1 MNMQTFS
8 LGNISFEAFG
18 TIVYKKESNYIRA
31 WLGNAVP
38 TNRKFTVNGVEYT
51 VPESGSTFI
60 DFSDIVRSQSA
71 GSVFM
76 RVRIDAQPFIFLW
89 DWVSLNGVSPYKNI
103 IPPAKMIVCEN
114 LADEIPVTFNIV
126 EDGFYLHG
134 NICSEHPDSEIQ
146 NNIPLQGILVF
157 SPGMKYRI
165 LILDNND
172 EVFWQSRI
180 SRSPCNCENMAY
192 LEWES
197 EVGTKKGW
205 FFEILD
211 TQKKTINSTSLQK
224 ITNDFDV
231 RKGYE
236 LYFKLQT
243 DKFNFQEREYF
254 SDIVISDNIKFKIDG
269 LESEAT
275 CVDSAFT
282 NRNDNE
288 LSSLI
293 FNIKVKKYGTI

>member
-1 MNMQTFS
+1 MQTFS

-18 TIVYKKESNYIRA
+18 TVVYKKESNYIRA
-31 WLGNAVP
+31 WLADAEIP
-38 TNRKFTVNGVEYT
+38 NRNFRINNIQYT
-51 VPESGSTFI
+51 VPESGSTYV
-60 DFSDIVRSQSA
+60 DFSDIVRSQNS
-71 GSVFM
+71 GSVAVV
-76 RVRIDAQPFIFLW
+76 VRIGIQTFIFPW
-89 DWVSLNGVSPYKNI
+89 DWVAQNGVSPYKNI
-103 IPPAKMIVCEN
+103 LPPAKMIICEN
-114 LADEIPVTFNIV
+114 LANQIPVTINIV
-126 EDGFYLHG
+126 EDGFVLHTMISSG
-134 NICSEHPDSEIQ
+134 YEEIQ
-146 NNIPLQGILVF
+146 NNIPLQYFF
-157 SPGMKYRI
+157 SLGASRKY

-172 EVFWQSRI
+172 EIFWQSRI
-180 SRSPCNCENMAY
+180 SKNPCNCENMAY

-236 LYFKLQT
+236 LYFRLQT

-288 LSSLI
+288 HSSLI
-293 FNIKVKKYGTI
+293 FNIKVKKYGAI

>member
-1 MNMQTFS
+1 MQTFS
-8 LGNISFEAFG
+8 LGNINFEAFG
-18 TIVYKKESNYIRA
+18 TAVYKKESNYIRA
-31 WLGNAVP
+31 WLGNAEA
-38 TNRKFTVNGVEYT
+38 TNRNFRINNIQYT
-51 VPESGSTFI
+51 VPETGSAFI

-71 GSVFM
+71 GSVIVSVPTETIVMLF
-76 RVRIDAQPFIFLW
+76 PW

-103 IPPAKMIVCEN
+103 IPPAKMIICKN

-126 EDGFYLHG
+126 EDGFYISAIYSG
-134 NICSEHPDSEIQ
+134 YEEIQ
-146 NNIPLQGILVF
+146 NNIPLQYIFHGN
-157 SPGMKYRI
+157 SNSQYR
-165 LILDNND
+165 ILDNND

-180 SRSPCNCENMAY
+180 SRNHCNCENMAY

-205 FFEILD
+205 FFEILE

-236 LYFKLQT
+236 LHFKLQT

-254 SDIVISDNIKFKIDG
+254 SDIVISDSIKFKIDG

-288 LSSLI
+288 LSNLI
-293 FNIKVKKYGTI
+293 FNIKVKKYGAI

>member
-1 MNMQTFS
+1 MQTFS

-18 TIVYKKESNYIRA
+18 TVVYKKESNYIRA
-31 WLGNAVP
+31 WLADAEIP
-38 TNRKFTVNGVEYT
+38 NRNFRINNIQYT
-51 VPESGSTFI
+51 VPESGSTYV
-60 DFSDIVRSQSA
+60 DFSDIVRSQNS
-71 GSVFM
+71 GSVAVV
-76 RVRIDAQPFIFLW
+76 VRIGIQTFIFPW
-89 DWVSLNGVSPYKNI
+89 DWVSQNGISPYKNI
-103 IPPAKMIVCEN
+103 LPPAKMIICEN

-126 EDGFYLHG
+126 EDGFVLHTMTSG
-134 NICSEHPDSEIQ
+134 YEEIQ
-146 NNIPLQGILVF
+146 NNIPLQYFF
-157 SPGMKYRI
+157 SLGSSLKYR
-165 LILDNND
+165 ILDNND
-172 EVFWQSRI
+172 EIFWQSRI
-180 SRSPCNCENMAY
+180 SKNPCNCENMAY

-236 LYFKLQT
+236 LYFRLQT

-288 LSSLI
+288 HSSLI
-293 FNIKVKKYGTI
+293 FNIKVKKYGAI

>member
-1 MNMQTFS
+1 MQTFS
-8 LGNISFEAFG
+8 LSNISFEAFG
-18 TIVYKKESNYIRA
+18 TIAYKKESNYIRA
-31 WLGNAVP
+31 WLGNAVHP
-38 TNRKFTVNGVEYT
+38 NRNFRINGVEYT

-60 DFSDIVRSQSA
+60 DFSDIVRSLNA
-71 GSVFM
+71 GSVTIA
-76 RVRIDAQPFIFLW
+76 VRAGVHTVDFSW
-89 DWVSLNGVSPYKNI
+89 NWVSMNGVSPYKNI

-114 LADEIPVTFNIV
+114 LADTIPITINII
-126 EDGFYLHG
+126 EEGFRFVIPFENDVSIEKNKPIQESIYFVDASRFQ
-134 NICSEHPDSEIQ
+134 IMDS
-146 NNIPLQGILVF
+146 
-157 SPGMKYRI
+157 S
-165 LILDNND
+165 DA
-172 EVFWQSRI
+172 VFWQSRI
-180 SRSPCNCENMAY
+180 SPNPCNCENMAY

-224 ITNDFDV
+224 KTNDFDV

-236 LYFKLQT
+236 LYFRLQT

-254 SDIVISDNIKFKIDG
+254 SDIVISDSIKFKIDG

-288 LSSLI
+288 FSNLI

>member
-1 MNMQTFS
+1 MQTFS
-8 LGNISFEAFG
+8 LGNISFELFG
-18 TIVYKKESNYIRA
+18 TVAYKKESNYIRA
-31 WLGNAVP
+31 WLGNAVVL
-38 TNRKFTVNGVEYT
+38 NRNFAINGVEYT
-51 VPESGSTFI
+51 VPESGSTYI
-60 DFSDIVRSQSA
+60 DFSDIVRAQST
-71 GSVFM
+71 GSVTIA
-76 RVRIDAQPFIFLW
+76 VRTDTLTVNFSR

-103 IPPAKMIVCEN
+103 IPPTKMIICGGFGD
-114 LADEIPVTFNIV
+114 LQYIPVTFNIV
-126 EDGFYLHG
+126 KDDFLLTSVGAGQE
-134 NICSEHPDSEIQ
+134 EIQ
-146 NNIPLQGILVF
+146 NNIPLQYNF
-157 SPGMKYRI
+157 SLGSNFKYR
-165 LILDNND
+165 ILDNND
-172 EVFWQSRI
+172 DVFWQSRI
-180 SRSPCNCENMAY
+180 QYNPCNCENLAY

-224 ITNDFDV
+224 ISNDFDV

-254 SDIVISDNIKFKIDG
+254 SDIVISDSIKFKIDG

-275 CVDSAFT
+275 CVDSSFT

-288 LSSLI
+288 LSNLI

>member
-1 MNMQTFS
+1 MQTFS
-8 LGNISFEAFG
+8 VENISFEAFG
-18 TIVYKKESNYIRA
+18 TVAYKKESNYIRA
-31 WLGNAVP
+31 WLGNAEIP
-38 TNRKFTVNGVEYT
+38 NRNFAINGVEYT
-51 VPESGSTFI
+51 VPETGSTYI
-60 DFSDIVRSQSA
+60 DFSDIVRAQSA
-71 GSVFM
+71 GSVIIA
-76 RVRIDAQPFIFLW
+76 VRIDGQTMNFSW
-89 DWVSLNGVSPYKNI
+89 EWVSLNGVSPYKNI
-103 IPPAKMIVCEN
+103 IPPARMVTCGN
-114 LADEIPVTFNIV
+114 LADEIPVTINIV
-126 EDGFYLHG
+126 EDGFILDTYVNSG
-134 NICSEHPDSEIQ
+134 VSEYGEIQ
-146 NNIPLQGILVF
+146 NNIPLQYFLT
-157 SPGMKYRI
+157 SDYSMEHW
-165 LILDNND
+165 ILDNND
-172 EVFWQSRI
+172 DIFWRSRI
-180 SRSPCNCENMAY
+180 SKNPCNCENMAY

-236 LYFKLQT
+236 LFFRLQT

>member
-1 MNMQTFS
+1 MQTFS
-8 LGNISFEAFG
+8 LRNINFEAFG
-18 TIVYKKESNYIRA
+18 TVAYKKESNYIRA
-31 WLGNAVP
+31 WLGNAVLP
-38 TNRKFTVNGVEYT
+38 NRNFRINGIVYT

-60 DFSDIVRSQSA
+60 DFSDIVRSQNT
-71 GSVFM
+71 GSVT
-76 RVRIDAQPFIFLW
+76 VAVGEGVQTQDEAW
-89 DWVSLNGVSPYKNI
+89 SWVSLNGVSPYKNI
-103 IPPAKMIVCEN
+103 IPPAKIIICEN
-114 LADEIPVTFNIV
+114 LVGTIPITINIV
-126 EDGFYLHG
+126 ADGFRFVIPFENDVEIEKNKPIQESVYFVDASMFQ
-134 NICSEHPDSEIQ
+134 ITDST
-146 NNIPLQGILVF
+146 
-157 SPGMKYRI
+157 
-165 LILDNND
+165 DA
-172 EVFWQSRI
+172 VFWKSRI
-180 SRSPCNCENMAY
+180 SRNNCNCENLAY

-236 LYFKLQT
+236 LYFRLQT

-288 LSSLI
+288 LSNLI

>member
-1 MNMQTFS
+1 MQTFNLS
-8 LGNISFEAFG
+8 NISFEAFG
-18 TIVYKKESNYIRA
+18 TVVYKKESNYIRA
-31 WLGNAVP
+31 WLGNSGLP
-38 TNRKFTVNGVEYT
+38 NRSFRINGVEYT

-60 DFSDIVRSQSA
+60 DFSDIVRSLNA
-71 GSVFM
+71 GSVT
-76 RVRIDAQPFIFLW
+76 VATGSGVQTQDNTW
-89 DWVSLNGVSPYKNI
+89 SWVSLNGVSPYKNI
-103 IPPAKMIVCEN
+103 IPPAKMIICEN
-114 LADEIPVTFNIV
+114 LTDTIPITINIIENGFRFVIPFENDVEIEKNKPIQESIYFVDASRFQIT
-126 EDGFYLHG
+126 
-134 NICSEHPDSEIQ
+134 DS
-146 NNIPLQGILVF
+146 
-157 SPGMKYRI
+157 
-165 LILDNND
+165 ND
-172 EVFWQSRI
+172 AVFWQSRI
-180 SRSPCNCENMAY
+180 SPDPCNCENMAY

-236 LYFKLQT
+236 LYFRLQT

-254 SDIVISDNIKFKIDG
+254 SDIVISDSIKFKIDG

-288 LSSLI
+288 FSNLI
-293 FNIKVKKYGTI
+293 FNIKVKEYGAI

>member
-1 MNMQTFS
+1 
-8 LGNISFEAFG
+8 
-18 TIVYKKESNYIRA
+18 
-31 WLGNAVP
+31 
-38 TNRKFTVNGVEYT
+38 
-51 VPESGSTFI
+51 
-60 DFSDIVRSQSA
+60 
-71 GSVFM
+71 
-76 RVRIDAQPFIFLW
+76 
-89 DWVSLNGVSPYKNI
+89 
-103 IPPAKMIVCEN
+103 MIVCEN
-114 LADEIPVTFNIV
+114 LADQIPVTFNIV
-126 EDGFYLHG
+126 EDGYFVASIISGH
-134 NICSEHPDSEIQ
+134 EEIQ
-146 NNIPLQGILVF
+146 NNIPLQYLF
-157 SPGMKYRI
+157 HLSSSLKYRYR
-165 LILDNND
+165 ILDNNH

-180 SRSPCNCENMAY
+180 SKNPCNCENMAY

-236 LYFKLQT
+236 LYFRLQT

-254 SDIVISDNIKFKIDG
+254 SDIVISDSIKFKIDG

-288 LSSLI
+288 LSNLI
-293 FNIKVKKYGTI
+293 FNIKVKKYGTL

>member
-1 MNMQTFS
+1 MQTFS
-8 LGNISFEAFG
+8 LSNISFEAFG
-18 TIVYKKESNYIRA
+18 TVAYKKESNYIRA
-31 WLGNAVP
+31 WLNNAEIL
-38 TNRKFTVNGVEYT
+38 NRNFRVAGIEYT

-60 DFSDIVRSQSA
+60 DFSDIVRSQNA
-71 GSVFM
+71 GSVTVAVGSGVQTVDFG
-76 RVRIDAQPFIFLW
+76 W
-89 DWVSLNGVSPYKNI
+89 SWVSLNGVSPYKNI
-103 IPPAKMIVCEN
+103 IPPAKMITCGGFVTEV
-114 LADEIPVTFNIV
+114 PVTFNIV
-126 EDGFYLHG
+126 GDDFLLSSMVSG
-134 NICSEHPDSEIQ
+134 NEEIQ
-146 NNIPLQGILVF
+146 NNIPLQYFFHFGPNF
-157 SPGMKYRI
+157 RYR
-165 LILDNND
+165 ILDNND
-172 EVFWQSRI
+172 DVFWQSRI
-180 SRSPCNCENMAY
+180 QYNPCNCENLAY

-197 EVGTKKGW
+197 EVGTIKGW

-211 TQKKTINSTSLQK
+211 TQKKTTNSTSLQK
-224 ITNDFDV
+224 ISNDFDV

-254 SDIVISDNIKFKIDG
+254 SDMVISDSIKFKIVG

-275 CVDSAFT
+275 CVDSSFT

>member
-18 TIVYKKESNYIRA
+18 TVVYKKESNYIRA
-31 WLGNAVP
+31 WLGNASMP
-38 TNRKFTVNGVEYT
+38 NRNFKINDIVYT
-51 VPESGSTFI
+51 VPESGSTYV
-60 DFSDIVRSQSA
+60 DFSDIVRSQNS
-71 GSVFM
+71 GSVTVA
-76 RVRIDAQPFIFLW
+76 VRIDIQTFTFPW
-89 DWVSLNGVSPYKNI
+89 DWVSLNGISPYKNI

-114 LADEIPVTFNIV
+114 LANQIPVTFNIV
-126 EDGFYLHG
+126 EDGFFL
-134 NICSEHPDSEIQ
+134 DSVLSGGGEIQ
-146 NNIPLQGILVF
+146 NNIPLQYFF
-157 SPGMKYRI
+157 SLGSSLKYR
-165 LILDNND
+165 ILDNND
-172 EVFWQSRI
+172 EIFWQSRI
-180 SRSPCNCENMAY
+180 SKNPCNCENMAY

-211 TQKKTINSTSLQK
+211 TQKKTINSISLQK
-224 ITNDFDV
+224 ISNDFDV

-236 LYFKLQT
+236 LYFRLQT

-288 LSSLI
+288 HSSLI
-293 FNIKVKKYGTI
+293 FNIKVKKYGAI

>member
-1 MNMQTFS
+1 MQTFS

-31 WLGNAVP
+31 WLGNAEIP
-38 TNRKFTVNGVEYT
+38 NRIFRINNIQYT
-51 VPESGSTFI
+51 VPETGSTYV
-60 DFSDIVRSQSA
+60 DFSDIVRSQNS
-71 GSVFM
+71 GSV
-76 RVRIDAQPFIFLW
+76 RVAVSIETTQLFIWVW
-89 DWVSLNGVSPYKNI
+89 DSLNGVSPYKNI
-103 IPPAKMIVCEN
+103 IPPSRMITCRN
-114 LADEIPVTFNIV
+114 LAYEIPVTINIV
-126 EDGFYLHG
+126 EDGFY
-134 NICSEHPDSEIQ
+134 IDSTMGYEEIQ
-146 NNIPLQGILVF
+146 NNIPLQYFALTTSNF
-157 SPGMKYRI
+157 RYR
-165 LILDNND
+165 ILDNND

-180 SRSPCNCENMAY
+180 SRNPCNCENMAY

-236 LYFKLQT
+236 LYFRLQT

-288 LSSLI
+288 LSNLI

>member
-1 MNMQTFS
+1 MQTFN
-8 LGNISFEAFG
+8 LGNISFETFG
-18 TIVYKKESNYIRA
+18 TVAYKKESNYIRA
-31 WLGNAVP
+31 WLNDATDTRRNFRVKGIV
-38 TNRKFTVNGVEYT
+38 YT
-51 VPESGSTFI
+51 VPESGSTYI
-60 DFSDIVRSQSA
+60 DFSDIVRSQES
-71 GSVFM
+71 GSITVSIGEGGQI
-76 RVRIDAQPFIFLW
+76 IDFGW

-103 IPPAKMIVCEN
+103 IPPAKMFICKN
-114 LADEIPVTFNIV
+114 LQSQIPATINIV
-126 EDGFYLHG
+126 DDGFLFLSPPTPDIEIENNKPFEVIFYEYYSG
-134 NICSEHPDSEIQ
+134 N
-146 NNIPLQGILVF
+146 NNQF
-157 SPGMKYRI
+157 RI
-165 LILDNND
+165 LNADN
-172 EVFWQSRI
+172 EIFWKSRI
-180 SRSPCNCENMAY
+180 QYNHCNCDNIAY

-236 LYFKLQT
+236 LYFRLQT

-254 SDIVISDNIKFKIDG
+254 SDIVTSDNIKFKIIG

-275 CVDSAFT
+275 CVDTAFT

>member
-8 LGNISFEAFG
+8 LSNIDFEAFG
-18 TIVYKKESNYIRA
+18 TIAYKKESNYIRA
-31 WLGNAVP
+31 WLSNAVII
-38 TNRKFTVNGVEYT
+38 NRSFAINGIVYT

-60 DFSDIVRSQSA
+60 DFSDIVRSQNA
-71 GSVFM
+71 GSVTITTQLDVFE
-76 RVRIDAQPFIFLW
+76 W
-89 DWVSLNGVSPYKNI
+89 SWVSLNGVSPYKNI
-103 IPPAKMIVCEN
+103 IPPAKMIICGN
-114 LADEIPVTFNIV
+114 LTDEIRITINIV
-126 EDGFYLHG
+126 RDGFSIRDNA
-134 NICSEHPDSEIQ
+134 NIRHEEIT
-146 NNIPLQGILVF
+146 NNTPLQFTFYRGTPLQYQILNGDD
-157 SPGMKYRI
+157 S
-165 LILDNND
+165 
-172 EVFWQSRI
+172 VFWQSRI
-180 SRSPCNCENMAY
+180 EYNPCNCENLAY

-197 EVGTKKGW
+197 EVGTTKGW

-224 ITNDFDV
+224 ISNDFDV

-236 LYFKLQT
+236 LYFRLQT

-254 SDIVISDNIKFKIDG
+254 SDIVISDSIKFKIIG

-275 CVDSAFT
+275 CVDSTFT

-288 LSSLI
+288 LSNLI

>member
-1 MNMQTFS
+1 MQTFNLS
-8 LGNISFEAFG
+8 NISFEAFG
-18 TIVYKKESNYIRA
+18 TVVYKKESNYIRA
-31 WLGNAVP
+31 WLGNSEIP
-38 TNRKFTVNGVEYT
+38 NRNFRINGIVYT

-60 DFSDIVRSQSA
+60 DFSDIVRSLNA
-71 GSVFM
+71 GNVTVATGSGVQTQ
-76 RVRIDAQPFIFLW
+76 DYAW
-89 DWVSLNGVSPYKNI
+89 TWVSLNGVSPYKNI
-103 IPPAKMIVCEN
+103 IPPAKMIICEN
-114 LADEIPVTFNIV
+114 LTDTIPITINIIENGFRFVIPFENDVEIEKNKPIQESIYFVDASRFQIT
-126 EDGFYLHG
+126 
-134 NICSEHPDSEIQ
+134 DS
-146 NNIPLQGILVF
+146 
-157 SPGMKYRI
+157 S
-165 LILDNND
+165 DA
-172 EVFWQSRI
+172 VFWQSRI
-180 SRSPCNCENMAY
+180 SPDPCNCENMAY

-236 LYFKLQT
+236 LYFRLQT

-254 SDIVISDNIKFKIDG
+254 SDIVISDSIKFKIDG

-288 LSSLI
+288 FSNLI
-293 FNIKVKKYGTI
+293 FNIKVKEYGAI

>member
-1 MNMQTFS
+1 MQTFS

-18 TIVYKKESNYIRA
+18 TVVYKKESNYIRA
-31 WLGNAVP
+31 WLADAEIP
-38 TNRKFTVNGVEYT
+38 NRNFRINNIQYT
-51 VPESGSTFI
+51 VPESGSTYV
-60 DFSDIVRSQSA
+60 DFSDIVRSQNS
-71 GSVFM
+71 GSVTVT
-76 RVRIDAQPFIFLW
+76 VRIDIQTFTFLW
-89 DWVSLNGVSPYKNI
+89 DWVSQNGISPYKNI
-103 IPPAKMIVCEN
+103 LPPAKMIACEN
-114 LADEIPVTFNIV
+114 LANQIPVTFNIV
-126 EDGFYLHG
+126 EDGFVLDAMISGY
-134 NICSEHPDSEIQ
+134 EEIQ
-146 NNIPLQGILVF
+146 NNIPLQHFF
-157 SPGMKYRI
+157 SLGSSLKYR
-165 LILDNND
+165 ILDNND
-172 EVFWQSRI
+172 EIFWQSRI
-180 SRSPCNCENMAY
+180 SKNPCNCENMAY

-236 LYFKLQT
+236 LYFRLQT
-243 DKFNFQEREYF
+243 EKFNFQEREYF

-282 NRNDNE
+282 NKNDNE
-288 LSSLI
+288 FSSLI

>member
-1 MNMQTFS
+1 MQTFS
-8 LGNISFEAFG
+8 LGNISFKAFG
-18 TIVYKKESNYIRA
+18 TIAYKKESNYIHA
-31 WLGNAVP
+31 WLNNAEI
-38 TNRKFTVNGVEYT
+38 TNRNFRVNGIVYT
-51 VPESGSTFI
+51 VPESGSTYI
-60 DFSDIVRSQSA
+60 DFSDIVRSQNS
-71 GSVFM
+71 GSVT
-76 RVRIDAQPFIFLW
+76 VVVGQGPQSQDEAW
-89 DWVSLNGVSPYKNI
+89 SWVSLNGVSPYKNI
-103 IPPAKMIVCEN
+103 IPPAKMIICEN
-114 LADEIPVTFNIV
+114 LADQIPVTFNIV
-126 EDGFYLHG
+126 EDGYFVASIISGH
-134 NICSEHPDSEIQ
+134 EEIQ
-146 NNIPLQGILVF
+146 NNIPLQYLF
-157 SPGMKYRI
+157 PLSSSLKYRI
-165 LILDNND
+165 LDNNH

-180 SRSPCNCENMAY
+180 SKNPCNCENMAY

-236 LYFKLQT
+236 LYFRLQT

-254 SDIVISDNIKFKIDG
+254 SDIVISDSIKFKIDG

-288 LSSLI
+288 LSNLI
-293 FNIKVKKYGTI
+293 FNIKVKKYGTL

>member
-1 MNMQTFS
+1 MQTF
-8 LGNISFEAFG
+8 NILNIKFEAFG
-18 TIVYKKESNYIRA
+18 TVAYKKESNYIRA
-31 WLGNAVP
+31 WLGNAGYQ
-38 TNRKFTVNGVEYT
+38 NRKFKINGIVYT
-51 VPESGSTFI
+51 VPESGSTYI
-60 DFSDIVRSQSA
+60 DFSDIVRSQNS
-71 GSVFM
+71 GSVIVDVQLVY
-76 RVRIDAQPFIFLW
+76 RVW
-89 DWVSLNGVSPYKNI
+89 EWVSLNGVSPYKKI
-103 IPPAKMIVCEN
+103 LPPAKMIVCEN
-114 LADEIPVTFNIV
+114 LADQIPVTFNIV
-126 EDGFYLHG
+126 EDGYLVG
-134 NICSEHPDSEIQ
+134 AISPGYEEIQ
-146 NNIPLQGILVF
+146 NNIPLQYLF
-157 SPGMKYRI
+157 HLSSSLEYR
-165 LILDNND
+165 ILDNNH

-180 SRSPCNCENMAY
+180 SKNPCNCENMAY

-224 ITNDFDV
+224 MTNDFNV

-236 LYFKLQT
+236 LYFRLQT

-288 LSSLI
+288 LSNLI
-293 FNIKVKKYGTI
+293 FNIKVKKYGAI

>member
-1 MNMQTFS
+1 MQTFN
-8 LGNISFEAFG
+8 LLNISFEAFG
-18 TIVYKKESNYIRA
+18 TVAYKKESNYIRA
-31 WLGNAVP
+31 WLGIP
-38 TNRKFTVNGVEYT
+38 GHPNRNFKINGIVYT
-51 VPESGSTFI
+51 VPESGSTYI
-60 DFSDIVRSQSA
+60 DFSDIVRSQNS
-71 GSVFM
+71 GSVTVEVQINYRM
-76 RVRIDAQPFIFLW
+76 W
-89 DWVSLNGVSPYKNI
+89 EWVSLNGVSPYKKI
-103 IPPAKMIVCEN
+103 LPPAKMIVCEN
-114 LADEIPVTFNIV
+114 LADQIPVTFNIV
-126 EDGFYLHG
+126 EDGYIVGAISHG
-134 NICSEHPDSEIQ
+134 YEEIQ
-146 NNIPLQGILVF
+146 NNIPLQYLF
-157 SPGMKYRI
+157 HLSSSLKYRI
-165 LILDNND
+165 FDNNH

-180 SRSPCNCENMAY
+180 SKNPCNCENMAY

-224 ITNDFDV
+224 MTNDFNV

-236 LYFKLQT
+236 LYFRLQT

-288 LSSLI
+288 LSNLI
-293 FNIKVKKYGTI
+293 FNIKVKKYGAI